1 MITII
6 CANTGRLRTLRV
18 SQSETMVDPVN
29 QITEVSNEELDDGP
43 QRVGEMT
50 TDQAGRFR
58 SDGTPGMA
66 QGDAHGLEREE
77 ERRLIGQLAER
88 IGAVVGGGGAEKW
101 VLAAP
106 QTINARLLEELDPS
120 LRERMIGNE
129 KHDFTKLPTLEV
141 GRRLG
146 LVR

>member
-1 MITII
+1 MLFFS
-6 CANTGRLRTLRV
+6 AHRPSAAGEV
-18 SQSETMVDPVN
+18 ET
-29 QITEVSNEELDDGP
+29 
-43 QRVGEMT
+43 
-50 TDQAGRFR
+50 QAS
-58 SDGTPGMA
+58 SDGAEYPSLDRREEARGHVDRPNDGA
-66 QGDAHGLEREE
+66 IHVHEEEREE

-88 IGAVVGGGGAEKW
+88 IGAAVGGGGAEKW

-146 LVR
+146 LVG